1 MIEPDSGWTLLS
13 IDDLGSRTGTCER
26 RGCGTDIQYE
36 HLTYHPK
43 RGYMVVGSTCI
54 QHLTKKD
61 RMLSANLIK
70 IYRNVSAFAHQSTWE
85 KGITK
90 KRKPYIYATY
100 NHHKI
105 RIYGQEPYHAFQLH
119 LKNKGERRYTF
130 GEIYQIKNRS
140 TLEAKELAYIALKGV
155 LSTDTE
161 EQDQLRNLYR
171 ELITSP

>member
-1 MIEPDSGWTLLS
+1 
-13 IDDLGSRTGTCER
+13 
-26 RGCGTDIQYE
+26 
-36 HLTYHPK
+36 
-43 RGYMVVGSTCI
+43 MVVGSTCI

-70 IYRNVSAFAHQSTWE
+70 IYRSVSNFAHRSTWE

-90 KRKPYIYATY
+90 KRKTYIYATH

-105 RIYGQEPYHAFQLH
+105 RIYGKEPYHAFQLD
-119 LKNKGERRYTF
+119 LKRKGERRHTLGDVYH
-130 GEIYQIKNRS
+130 IKNKS

-155 LSTDTE
+155 LSTDKE

-171 ELITSP
+171 ELKVSP